1 MHSMREERVTLENK
15 GMKLV
20 GVISLPD
27 RQPLACLI
35 FFHGFGGWKD
45 ESNGLFVHA
54 ARLATQR
61 GFACAR
67 FDFRCSKTEKNGSE
81 SDGTLDQMLPS
92 EWISDAELIVSSCR
106 ERFQGLKIGAVG
118 LSMGGLVAC
127 NIAARAT
134 VDALAAWSAPVDIEK
149 QDEKSDVALSVR
161 KSMGQSFNAFVDDVR
176 MHSPSKVASMIT
188 IPVLA
193 IAGEKDATVSP
204 SDAKLLFDSVAGK
217 KSLYVV
223 GGADHVF
230 SSHQAEVIAM
240 TLSWLKVQLSL

>member
-1 MHSMREERVTLENK
+1 MKDERVTLENK

-20 GVISLPD
+20 GIVSLPD
-27 RQPLACLI
+27 QRPLACIVL
-35 FFHGFGGWKD
+35 FHGFGGWKD
-45 ESNGLFVHA
+45 ESNELFVHA
-54 ARLATQR
+54 ARLATQQ

-67 FDFRCSKTEKNGSE
+67 FDFRCSKTDKNGSE
-81 SDGTLDQMLPS
+81 SDGTLNQMLPS

-106 ERFQGLKIGAVG
+106 KRFPGLKVGAVG

-127 NIAARAT
+127 NVAARGT

-149 QDEKSDVALSVR
+149 QDENSDVAASLR
-161 KSMGQSFNAFVDDVR
+161 KSMGQSFDTFVDDVR
-176 MHSPSKVASMIT
+176 MRSPSKVASMIT
-188 IPVLA
+188 VPVLA
-193 IAGEKDATVSP
+193 VAGEKDATVSP

-217 KSLYVV
+217 KSLYMV

-240 TLSWLKVQLSL
+240 TLSWLKLQLSV